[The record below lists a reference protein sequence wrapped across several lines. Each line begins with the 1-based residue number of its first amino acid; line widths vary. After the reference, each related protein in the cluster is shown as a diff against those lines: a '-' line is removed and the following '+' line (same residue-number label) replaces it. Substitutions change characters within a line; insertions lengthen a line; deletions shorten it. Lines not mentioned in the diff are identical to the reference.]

1 MPKGQVSVK
10 LPSPLWQMATG
21 QQVRLLYA
29 LDREPHRGLPVIQA
43 DAIHVE
49 WLIILVAK
57 MGTLQ

>member
-1 MPKGQVSVK
+1 MLKGQASVK
-10 LPSPLWQMATG
+10 LPSPHLADGNRIHWWQ
-21 QQVRLLYA
+21 QIRLLYA

-57 MGTLQ
+57 M